1 MALTA
6 SFGRNNNQNNCQYTR
21 TKMLNGIPCML
32 MRGGTSKGAYFLASD
47 LPTDPKAS
55 ERALLGIMG
64 SPDKRQ
70 IDGVGGAH
78 PLTSK
83 VAIVKK
89 SERPGVDVD
98 YLFVQVFVDEAK
110 TTTSQNC
117 GNILAG
123 VGPFAIEKGLVAAQE
138 GETFVTV
145 YMENTDSIAKQRIL
159 TPGKKVQYSGD
170 AAIDGVPGTHAPI
183 MIEFLDVAGSSCGAL
198 FPTGNFADEVNGVK
212 VTMVDNGMPVVMID
226 ARSLGLQGDESIDEL
241 EANAELKAT
250 IEALRLKVGP
260 MMNLG
265 DVKDKTVPKMTIV
278 SPPLG
283 GGLINTRSFIPHR
296 VHDAVGVLAAAS
308 VATAANIPGAVG
320 YDIANIPSGQRR
332 VCEVEHPTGSM
343 GVEVVLNDDPNN
355 MIPKSTAIM
364 RTARLLFA
372 GTAYYLD
379 K

>member
-1 MALTA
+1 MK
-6 SFGRNNNQNNCQYTR
+6 GV
-21 TKMLNGIPCML
+21 PCLL
-32 MRGGTSKGAYFLASD
+32 MRGGTSKGTYFLASD
-47 LPTDPKAS
+47 LPSDPK
-55 ERALLGIMG
+55 EREKALLGIMG

-83 VAIVKK
+83 VAIVRK

-123 VGPFAIEKGLVAAQE
+123 VGPFAIEKGLVEAQD
-138 GETFVTV
+138 GETVVTV
-145 YMENTDSIAKQRIL
+145 YMENTDSVAKQRIQ
-159 TPGKKVQYSGD
+159 TPNRKVQYEGT

-198 FPTGNFADEVNGVK
+198 FPTGNFTDVVNGIK

-226 ARSLGLQGDESIDEL
+226 ARDVGLKGDESIEAL
-241 EANAELKAT
+241 EGNLELKKK
-250 IEALRLKVGP
+250 IEALRLAVGP

-278 SPPLG
+278 SPPKAG
-283 GGLINTRSFIPHR
+283 GILNTRSFIPHR

-320 YDIANIPSGQRR
+320 HDIAKIPEGKRR
-332 VCEVEHPTGSM
+332 LCEVEHPTGTM
-343 GVEVVLNDDPNN
+343 GVEVVLADDPNDLV
-355 MIPKSTAIM
+355 PKSTSIM

-372 GTAYYLD
+372 GTAYYLER
-379 K
+379 

>member
-1 MALTA
+1 M
-6 SFGRNNNQNNCQYTR
+6 QNA
-21 TKMLNGIPCML
+21 IPCML
-32 MRGGTSKGAYFLASD
+32 IRGGTSKGAYFLASD
-47 LPTDPKAS
+47 LPVDAKARD
-55 ERALLGIMG
+55 RALLGIMG

-89 SERPGVDVD
+89 SERPGVDID
-98 YLFVQVFVDEAK
+98 YLFVQVFVEEAK

-159 TPGKKVQYSGD
+159 TPGKQVQYSGD

-198 FPTGNFADEVNGVK
+198 FPTGNFADEVNGIK

-226 ARSLGLQGDESIDEL
+226 ARSLGLKGDESIDEL
-241 EANAELKAT
+241 EANESLKKT
-250 IEALRLKVGP
+250 IEELRLKVGP
-260 MMNLG
+260 LMNLG

-278 SPPLG
+278 SPPLK
-283 GGLINTRSFIPHR
+283 GGLLNTRSFIPHR

-320 YDIANIPSGQRR
+320 YDIANIPTGQRR

-372 GTAYYLD
+372 GTAYYL
-379 K
+379 

>member
-1 MALTA
+1 MKA
-6 SFGRNNNQNNCQYTR
+6 
-21 TKMLNGIPCML
+21 IPCLL

-47 LPTDPKAS
+47 LPADPK
-55 ERALLGIMG
+55 ERDKALLGIMG

-83 VAIVKK
+83 VAIIKK

-98 YLFVQVFVDEAK
+98 YLFVQVFVEEAK
-110 TTTSQNC
+110 TSTSQNC

-123 VGPFAIEKGLVAAQE
+123 VGPFAIEKGLVEAQD
-138 GETFVTV
+138 GETVVTV
-145 YMENTDSIAKQRIL
+145 YMENTDSVAKQRIL
-159 TPGKKVQYSGD
+159 TPNKQVQYEGT

-198 FPTGNFADEVNGVK
+198 FPTGNFTDVVNGIK

-226 ARSLGLQGDESIDEL
+226 ARDVGLQGDESIADL
-241 EANAELKAT
+241 EANTELKKT
-250 IEALRLKVGP
+250 IEALRLAVGP

-278 SPPLG
+278 SPPKAG
-283 GGLINTRSFIPHR
+283 GILNTRSFIPHR

-320 YDIANIPSGQRR
+320 HDIASIPEGQRR
-332 VCEVEHPTGSM
+332 LCEVEHPTGTM
-343 GVEVVLNDDPNN
+343 GVEVVLADDPNDLV
-355 MIPKSTAIM
+355 PKSTSIM

-379 K
+379 N

>member
-1 MALTA
+1 
-6 SFGRNNNQNNCQYTR
+6 
-21 TKMLNGIPCML
+21 MLKAIPCML

-47 LPTDPKAS
+47 LPSDSKALD
-55 ERALLGIMG
+55 RALLGIMG
-64 SPDKRQ
+64 SPDARQ
-70 IDGVGGAH
+70 IDGIGGAH

-89 SERPGVDVD
+89 STRPGVDVD
-98 YLFVQVFVDEAK
+98 YLFIQVFVDEAK

-123 VGPFAIEKGLVAAQE
+123 IGPFAIEKGLVSAE
-138 GETFVTV
+138 DGETLVTV
-145 YMENTDSIAKQRIL
+145 YMENTNSVAKQRIL
-159 TPGKKVQYSGD
+159 TPGKKVQYHGD

-198 FPTGNFADEVNGVK
+198 FPTGNFSDEVNGLK

-226 ARSLGLQGDESIDEL
+226 ARSLGLQGDESIAAL
-241 EANAELKAT
+241 EANTELKAI
-250 IEALRLKVGP
+250 IEDLRLKVGP
-260 MMNLG
+260 LMNLG

-278 SPPLG
+278 SPPQNG
-283 GGLINTRSFIPHR
+283 GMLNTRSFIPRR

-308 VATAANIPGAVG
+308 IATAANIPGAVG
-320 YDIANIPSGQRR
+320 HDIANLSSGKRR

-343 GVEVVLNDDPNN
+343 GVEVVLNDDPNVKV
-355 MIPKSTAIM
+355 PQSTSIM

-379 K
+379 Q

>member
-1 MALTA
+1 MQVAV
-6 SFGRNNNQNNCQYTR
+6 
-21 TKMLNGIPCML
+21 PCML

-47 LPTDPKAS
+47 LPSDPAK
-55 ERALLGIMG
+55 RDQALLGIMG

-89 SERPGVDVD
+89 SARPGIDVD
-98 YLFVQVFVDEAK
+98 YLFVQVLVEEAK
-110 TTTSQNC
+110 VSTSQNC

-123 VGPFAIEKGLVAAQE
+123 VGPFAIEKGLVLAEDGA
-138 GETFVTV
+138 TVVTV
-145 YMENTDSIAKQRIL
+145 YMENTDSVAKQRIL
-159 TPGKKVQYSGD
+159 TPGRQVQYAGD
-170 AAIDGVPGTHAPI
+170 ARIDGVPGHHAPI

-198 FPTGNFADEVNGVK
+198 FPTGNFADVVNGLK

-226 ARSLGLQGDESIDEL
+226 ARTLGLQGDESIEAL
-241 EANAELKAT
+241 EANTELKQI
-250 IEALRLKVGP
+250 IEALRLAVGP
-260 MMNLG
+260 LMNLG

-278 SPPLG
+278 SPPKA
-283 GGLINTRSFIPHR
+283 GGLLNTRSFIPHR

-308 VATAANIPGAVG
+308 VAAAANIPGAVG
-320 YDIANIPSGQRR
+320 HDIAKLPSGQQR
-332 VCEVEHPTGSM
+332 VCEVEHPTGTM
-343 GVEVVLNDDPNN
+343 GVEVVLDDDPKVLV
-355 MIPKSTAIM
+355 PKSTSIM

-379 K
+379 R

>member
-1 MALTA
+1 MK
-6 SFGRNNNQNNCQYTR
+6 GV
-21 TKMLNGIPCML
+21 PCLL
-32 MRGGTSKGAYFLASD
+32 MRGGTSKGTYFLASD
-47 LPTDPKAS
+47 LPSDPK
-55 ERALLGIMG
+55 EREKALLGIMG

-123 VGPFAIEKGLVAAQE
+123 VGPFAIEKGLVEAQD
-138 GETFVTV
+138 GETVVTV
-145 YMENTDSIAKQRIL
+145 YMENTDSVAKQRIQ
-159 TPGKKVQYSGD
+159 TPNRKVQYEGT

-198 FPTGNFADEVNGVK
+198 FPTGNFTDVVNGIK

-226 ARSLGLQGDESIDEL
+226 ARDVGLKGDESIEAL
-241 EANAELKAT
+241 EGNLELKKK
-250 IEALRLKVGP
+250 IEALRLAVGP

-278 SPPLG
+278 SPPKAG
-283 GGLINTRSFIPHR
+283 GILNTRSFIPHR

-320 YDIANIPSGQRR
+320 HDIAKIPEGKRR
-332 VCEVEHPTGSM
+332 LCEVEHPTGTM
-343 GVEVVLNDDPNN
+343 GVEVVLADDPNDLV
-355 MIPKSTAIM
+355 PKSTSIM

-372 GTAYYLD
+372 GTAYYLER
-379 K
+379 

>member
-1 MALTA
+1 MKA
-6 SFGRNNNQNNCQYTR
+6 
-21 TKMLNGIPCML
+21 IPCLL

-47 LPTDPKAS
+47 LPSDPK
-55 ERALLGIMG
+55 ERDKALLGIMG

-83 VAIVKK
+83 VAIIKK

-123 VGPFAIEKGLVAAQE
+123 VGPFAIEKGLVEAQD
-138 GETFVTV
+138 GETVVTV
-145 YMENTDSIAKQRIL
+145 YMENTDSVAKQRIL
-159 TPGKKVQYSGD
+159 TPNKKVQYEGTAS
-170 AAIDGVPGTHAPI
+170 IDGVPGTHAPI

-198 FPTGNFADEVNGVK
+198 FPTGNFSDVVNGLR

-226 ARSLGLQGDESIDEL
+226 AKDLGLQGDESIEAL
-241 EANAELKAT
+241 EGNTELKKT
-250 IEALRLKVGP
+250 IEALRLAVGP

-278 SPPLG
+278 SPPKAG
-283 GGLINTRSFIPHR
+283 GIINTRSFIPHR

-320 YDIANIPSGQRR
+320 HDIATIPEGKRR
-332 VCEVEHPTGSM
+332 LCEVEHPTGTM
-343 GVEVVLNDDPNN
+343 GVEVVLADDPNE
-355 MIPKSTAIM
+355 MVPKSTSIM

-379 K
+379 R

>member
-1 MALTA
+1 M
-6 SFGRNNNQNNCQYTR
+6 QNA
-21 TKMLNGIPCML
+21 IPCML

-47 LPTDPKAS
+47 LPTDQKAL

-110 TTTSQNC
+110 ITTAQNC

-138 GETFVTV
+138 DETFVTV
-145 YMENTDSIAKQRIL
+145 YMENTDSIAKERIL
-159 TPGKKVQYSGD
+159 TPGKKVQYHGD
-170 AAIDGVPGTHAPI
+170 AAIDGVPGKHAPI

-198 FPTGNFADEVNGVK
+198 FPTGNFTDEVNGLK

-226 ARSLGLQGDESIDEL
+226 ARALGLKGDESIEAL
-241 EANAELKAT
+241 EANTELKKT
-250 IEALRLKVGP
+250 IEDLRLKVGP

-278 SPPLG
+278 SPPLN

-320 YDIANIPSGQRR
+320 HDIANIPTGQRR

-343 GVEVVLNDDPNN
+343 GVEVVLNDDPTN

-364 RTARLLFA
+364 RTARLLFS
-372 GTAYYLD
+372 GTAYYL
-379 K
+379 

>member
-1 MALTA
+1 MK
-6 SFGRNNNQNNCQYTR
+6 S
-21 TKMLNGIPCML
+21 IPCLL
-32 MRGGTSKGAYFLASD
+32 MRGGTSKGAYFLAGD
-47 LPTDPKAS
+47 LPADPK
-55 ERALLGIMG
+55 ELDRALLGIMG

-83 VAIVKK
+83 VAIIKK
-89 SERPGVDVD
+89 SNRPGVDVD

-123 VGPFAIEKGLVAAQE
+123 VGPFAIEKGLVQAQD
-138 GETFVTV
+138 GETVVTV
-145 YMENTDSIAKQRIL
+145 YMENTDSVAKQRIL
-159 TPGKKVQYSGD
+159 TPNRKVQYEGS

-198 FPTGNFADEVNGVK
+198 FPTGNFTDVVNGLK

-226 ARSLGLQGDESIDEL
+226 AKDLGLKGDESIEAL
-241 EANAELKAT
+241 EANTELKKT
-250 IEALRLKVGP
+250 IEALRLAVGP
-260 MMNLG
+260 LMNLG

-278 SPPLG
+278 SPPKAG
-283 GGLINTRSFIPHR
+283 GILNTRSFIPHR

-320 YDIANIPSGQRR
+320 HDIASIPSGMRR
-332 VCEVEHPTGSM
+332 LCEVEHPTGTM
-343 GVEVVLNDDPNN
+343 GVEVVLADDPRDLV
-355 MIPKSTAIM
+355 PKSTSIM
-364 RTARLLFA
+364 RTARLLMS